1 MRKYV
6 LVCGLLA
13 AAGFVVVTA
22 RAEDKDK
29 KPETAAAAAAPA
41 AATGDKKEMPE
52 VLTFDKAKL
61 GAVKFPH
68 KKHAEMLGGCA
79 ACHEGKEPLFAQ
91 KFAGGLKMA
100 DMKAGKSCGA
110 CHNGK
115 EMVVGKVKKTVF
127 SAGSACMKCHK
138 KS

>member
-1 MRKYV
+1 MRKAL
-6 LVCGLLA
+6 LVCGLVA
-13 AAGFVVVTA
+13 AACFIVGKA
-22 RAEDKDK
+22 KADDK
-29 KPETAAAAAAPA
+29 KADAAPA
-41 AATGDKKEMPE
+41 AAAAGDKKEAPE
-52 VLTFDKAKL
+52 FITFDKAKL

-79 ACHEGKEPLFAQ
+79 ECHEGKEPLFGQ
-91 KFAGGLKMA
+91 KTVGGLKMA

-115 EMVVGKVKKTVF
+115 EREVGKEKKVVF
-127 SAGSACMKCHK
+127 SSSAKCTNCHK